1 MSVNKQNIMYQDKDV
16 EKDFLISVLIELV
29 GKIQNTAILI
39 TKNHN
44 TLEEKILIIFR
55 TETSISIFLEKYV
68 QIIQIF
74 ICNYART

>member
-1 MSVNKQNIMYQDKDV
+1 MYQDKDV

-44 TLEEKILIIFR
+44 TLVEK
-55 TETSISIFLEKYV
+55 S
-68 QIIQIF
+68 Q
-74 ICNYART
+74 